1 MPILAR
7 VAGYALDM
15 TNPYASG
22 RDWAPNEERSA
33 AVVLHAV
40 SIVLELIAPIAGYAI
55 LKDKGPFIQHHAK
68 EQLNFALT
76 ILIIYAALAISIV
89 GWLIFWVV
97 PVYATVF
104 RIIAAAQA
112 SQGNFYKFP
121 LTIRFIK

>member
-22 RDWAPNEERSA
+22 RDWAPDEERSA

-40 SIVLELIAPIAGYAI
+40 SIVFELIAPIVGYAI
-55 LKDKGPFIQHHAK
+55 LKDKGPFIKHHSK
-68 EQLNFALT
+68 EQLNFTLT
-76 ILIIYAALAISIV
+76 ILIMYAILAISIV
-89 GWLIFWVV
+89 GWLVIWLV
-97 PVYATVF
+97 PAYATVF
-104 RIIAAAQA
+104 RIIAAVQA

>member
-22 RDWAPNEERSA
+22 RDWAPDEERSA

-40 SIVLELIAPIAGYAI
+40 SIVFELIAPIVGFAI
-55 LKDKGPFIQHHAK
+55 LKDKGPFIKHHSK
-68 EQLNFALT
+68 EQLNFTLT
-76 ILIIYAALAISIV
+76 ILIMYSVLAISIV
-89 GWLIFWVV
+89 GLLVIWLV
-97 PVYATVF
+97 PAYATVF
-104 RIIAAAQA
+104 RIIAAVQA